1 MEKFYDNKNVFLF
14 QSGARQLFWAAA
26 QVPLAKLIRGGE
38 TERRGKGAAGVG
50 GGLHCTPL
58 SPSL

>member
-1 MEKFYDNKNVFLF
+1 MTIKMYFFSNR
-14 QSGARQLFWAAA
+14 ARQLFWAAA